1 MAAIWL
7 ITGLIIL
14 AVAGSLFVLGYQFCN
29 LLIMVDPTLVQ
40 KCEQD
45 ALSVEYILFPLI
57 IAGTGLTIY
66 GVKTLPTKKGHQL
79 FTWQKHQKVC
89 GKCNYNLSQDE
100 LKNHHCNNCKA
111 EWWYQI
117 SKDSITLWSFFIWL
131 TFFYNDVA

>member
-66 GVKTLPTKKGHQL
+66 GVKTLPSKKGHQL
-79 FTWQKHQKVC
+79 FTGQKHQKVC

-117 SKDSITLWSFFIWL
+117 SKDSNFS
-131 TFFYNDVA
+131 YG

>member
-1 MAAIWL
+1 MINTMAAIWL

-14 AVAGSLFVLGYQFCN
+14 AAAGSLFVLGYQFCN
-29 LLIMVDPTLVQ
+29 LLVMVDPTLVQ

-66 GVKTLPTKKGHQL
+66 GVKTLPSKKGHQL
-79 FTWQKHQKVC
+79 FTGQKHQKVC
-89 GKCNYNLSQDE
+89 GKCDYNLSQDE

-111 EWWYQI
+111 EW
-117 SKDSITLWSFFIWL
+117 
-131 TFFYNDVA
+131 